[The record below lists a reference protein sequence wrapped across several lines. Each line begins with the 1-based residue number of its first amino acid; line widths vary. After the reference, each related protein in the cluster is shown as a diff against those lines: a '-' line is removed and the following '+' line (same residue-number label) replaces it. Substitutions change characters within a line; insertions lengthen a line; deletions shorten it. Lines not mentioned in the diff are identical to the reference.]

1 MDFKA
6 EQVDETVNGCLA
18 GYRFT
23 ETNYFTRHKFAKV
36 EDGLYAMLCSNDG
49 ITLEE
54 GDITLIPV
62 SDSDAVSK
70 KILDNMNSRNM
81 NLVDKYVTK
90 KRSVEFE
97 TIYQVEF
104 SDKIAKRHYE
114 SYILAFAMKD
124 SDEEI
129 TEYADVKERERSF
142 FAYNLNGEDYNAI
155 CLCSPNSRSTKF
167 TYNTGDEVYV
177 WFGTQF

>member
-1 MDFKA
+1 M
-6 EQVDETVNGCLA
+6 NG
-18 GYRFT
+18 
-23 ETNYFTRHKFAKV
+23 K
-36 EDGLYAMLCSNDG
+36 
-49 ITLEE
+49 
-54 GDITLIPV
+54 
-62 SDSDAVSK
+62 
-70 KILDNMNSRNM
+70 NM

-97 TIYQVEF
+97 TIYQVSF
-104 SDKIAKRHYE
+104 SDRIAKRDYA
-114 SYILAFAMKD
+114 SYTLAFVMKD

-142 FAYNLNGEDYNAI
+142 FAFNLNGEDYNAT

-167 TYNTGDEVYV
+167 TYNKGDEVYV